1 MMSCCSKLICHGCDY
16 ANKKR
21 EFEARLDQ
29 RCLFCREPLI
39 KSIEDA
45 ARNRK
50 KRVKQ
55 NCPVAIREEGKRYF
69 NKEDYDTALEY
80 YEKAAELGDA
90 EAHSLLSV
98 MYHEGRGVEKDMKR
112 FFYHAEHAA
121 IAGHPGHNLGY
132 EEKRNGR
139 FERARKHFIIAANL
153 GFHTSLLGV
162 KELYADGHASKEE
175 YFDALRAY
183 QAAIDA
189 TKSPEREKA
198 EEAKKNLPASKI
210 IS

>member
-1 MMSCCSKLICHGCDY
+1 
-16 ANKKR
+16 
-21 EFEARLDQ
+21 
-29 RCLFCREPLI
+29 
-39 KSIEDA
+39 
-45 ARNRK
+45 
-50 KRVKQ
+50 
-55 NCPVAIREEGKRYF
+55 
-69 NKEDYDTALEY
+69 
-80 YEKAAELGDA
+80 
-90 EAHSLLSV
+90 
-98 MYHEGRGVEKDMKR
+98 MYHEGRGAGKDMKK

-121 IAGHPGHNLGY
+121 IGGHPSARHNLGY

-139 FERARKHFIIAANL
+139 FDRARKHWIIAANL

-198 EEAKKNLPASKI
+198 EIAKKNLPASKI